1 MESNVNS
8 IFEEPWWLDIVSPN
22 SWKEILIEE
31 DNHLVARLPYS
42 IKKNKVTM
50 PQFTPTCG
58 IWIKNDEKT
67 GIQERN
73 ENIKKIVEKIVI
85 ELSKYR
91 SIQLRLDPSLQYF
104 LPFYWHGFSV
114 IPKVTY
120 RINNLNDLQL
130 IYQNFSKNIK
140 RDIKN
145 AEKKVEIKYDTSP
158 DIMVKLLE
166 KTFREQG
173 RKLPCSED
181 VIVRIMEESKKRNKG
196 KLITAVDADGNIHA
210 GAYLVYDGNA
220 CYYLFAGKDSDFK
233 KSNAQTLVM
242 WKCIE
247 FASKVSAV
255 FDFEGSMIEG
265 IEQFFKRFGG
275 EPTVYFEI
283 RKLTILGEIKE
294 LIKPYIKKI
303 IGYK

>member
-1 MESNVNS
+1 MENNVNS

-22 SWKEILIEE
+22 NWKEILIEE

-42 IKKNKVTM
+42 IKRNKVAM

-58 IWIKNDEKT
+58 IWFKDED
-67 GIQERN
+67 GANIQEKN
-73 ENIKKIVEKIVI
+73 ENIKRITEKIII
-85 ELSKYR
+85 ELNNYR
-91 SIQLRLDPSLQYF
+91 SVQLRLDPSMQYF
-104 LPFYWHGFSV
+104 LPFYWKGFSI
-114 IPKVTY
+114 IPKITY
-120 RINNLNDLQL
+120 RINNLNDLQS
-130 IYQNFSKNIK
+130 IYQNFSKNIR
-140 RDIKN
+140 RDIKS

-158 DIMVKLLE
+158 DIMIKLLK

-181 VIVRIMEESKKRNKG
+181 LIVRIMEESGKRNKG
-196 KLITAVDADGNIHA
+196 KLITAVDANGNTHA
-210 GAYLVYDGNA
+210 GAYLVYDKRV
-220 CYYLFAGKDSDFK
+220 CYYLFAGKDPDFK

-247 FASKVSAV
+247 FASNVSSI

-275 EPTVYFEI
+275 EPTVYFEV
-283 RKLTILGEIKE
+283 RKLTIIEEIRE
-294 LIKPYIKKI
+294 LIKPFIKKI